1 MATLKT
7 GTSAQAWRPDVNAFA
22 PDDEIPEA
30 LIVQASTLG
39 GKVEGDAPVV
49 RVAYITDDEAQF
61 SAEAEVIPESDPV
74 LSEALVHTAKIT
86 QLVCLSME
94 QYFQDGT
101 NVRLESSLKRAITK
115 KANEA
120 FLAQVAPT
128 APAVAPV
135 AGLLNTTGV
144 VAGDEVATNLDPIV
158 DLIAE
163 LEANGATPSLI
174 VLDPVGWAAIRKLK
188 TATGSNESLVGAGVG
203 DAVQQLLDRRVI
215 VSPSM
220 TVGTGLIIDPTE
232 VISAYGDINLSTST
246 DAYFASDS
254 IGIRATWR
262 IGHVVPRA
270 DRLGKFTIADG
281 EA

>member
-74 LSEALVHTAKIT
+74 LGEALVHTAKIT
-86 QLVCLSME
+86 QLVRLSME
-94 QYFQDGT
+94 QYMQPGT
-101 NVRLESSLKRAITK
+101 NDQLSTSLKRAITK

-144 VAGDEVATNLDPIV
+144 VAGDEVTTNLDPIV

-220 TVGTGLIIDPTE
+220 TVSTGLVIDPTE

-246 DAYFASDS
+246 DAYFSSDS

-270 DRLGKFTIADG
+270 NRLGTFTIA
-281 EA
+281 EV

>member
-1 MATLKT
+1 MATIKT
-7 GTSAQAWRPDVNAFA
+7 GTSPQAWRPDVNTFA
-22 PDDEIPEA
+22 PVDEIPEA

-39 GKVEGDAPVV
+39 GKVEGDAPSV
-49 RVAYITDDEAQF
+49 RVAYVTDDDAQF

-74 LSEALVHTAKIT
+74 LSEALVHTAKVT
-86 QLVCLSME
+86 QLIKLSME
-94 QYFQDGT
+94 QYMQPGT
-101 NVRLESSLKRAITK
+101 NDQLSTSLKRAITK

-128 APAVAPV
+128 SPAVAPV

-144 VAGDEVATNLDPIV
+144 VAGDEVTTNLDPIV

-220 TVGTGLIIDPTE
+220 TVSTGLVIDPTE
-232 VISAYGDINLSTST
+232 VISAYGDINLATST
-246 DAYFASDS
+246 DAYFNSDS
-254 IGIRATWR
+254 IAIRATWR
-262 IGHVVPRA
+262 LGHVVPRA
-270 DRLGKFTIADG
+270 NRLGTFTIE